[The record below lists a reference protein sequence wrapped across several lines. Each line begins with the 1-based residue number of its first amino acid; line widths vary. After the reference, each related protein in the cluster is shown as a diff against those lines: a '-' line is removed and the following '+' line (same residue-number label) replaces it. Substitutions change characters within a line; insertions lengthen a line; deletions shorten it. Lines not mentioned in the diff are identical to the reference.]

1 MTFWNL
7 IQANLAADILCI
19 GFIVF
24 LLVKIKK
31 MNKTINTLEEKV
43 NLAIKNPLAAK
54 RQLKK
59 QQ

>member
-7 IQANLAADILCI
+7 IQANLAVDIFCI
-19 GFIVF
+19 GFIIF
-24 LLVKIKK
+24 LLVKTRK
-31 MNKTINTLEEKV
+31 MNKKINALEEKV
-43 NLAIKNPLAAK
+43 NLTIKNPLAAK